1 MKKQPFR
8 FTFFLLMC
16 LALPLAATAQ
26 VVDIPDPNLRAAFE
40 KALGK
45 TSGAAITAE
54 EMTKLTNLKATK
66 AGISDLT
73 GIGNAT
79 NLTTLNL
86 SRNQITDISPLA
98 GLTGLK
104 NLNLMKNRIVD
115 ISSLTGLTNLKTLN
129 LRNNRIT
136 DISPLVT
143 NTGLGRRDTVE
154 LRGNP
159 LGPESFNTHLPALTS
174 RGVKVHF
181 HINIPDP
188 NLRAAFEKALGKT
201 SGGPISAA
209 NMAKLTSL
217 KATKAGI
224 SDLTGIG
231 YATKLTYLDLGTN
244 NIADISPL
252 TKLTKLTTLFLRY
265 NSIAD
270 ISPLTQLTKLTSLNL
285 AFNNITDISSLAGL
299 TKLTSLSLGDNSI
312 TDISPLTKLTKLTTL
327 KLFINSIADISPLT
341 KLTKLTYLDFFIN
354 NITDISPLTKL
365 TKLTTLD
372 LQYNSITD
380 ISPLVANT
388 GLGSGDVVRLSQ
400 NSLNSESI
408 NTHIPALRERGV
420 NVNWTQSPKAPSIV
434 LAGRSPA
441 LALKGSIVWEV
452 SGVNLKDFRVTV
464 KNLSN
469 DHATMTVAADGQG
482 YQLKVEAGS
491 TGNILVISA
500 QSPDPK
506 VAVQPLRY
514 TITAADVLRGWIQLP
529 ALVAYEIPIETVL
542 LANYPNPFNPETWI
556 PYRLAEDAW
565 VTLTI
570 YDQSG
575 QVVRSLDVGHRGAA
589 VYESRSKAIYFDGRN
604 NHGEQVSSGVYF
616 YHLSAGSYSQTRKM
630 LILK

>member
-1 MKKQPFR
+1 MKKIFCL
-8 FTFFLLMC
+8 TLFLLIGVSI
-16 LALPLAATAQ
+16 PLMATAQ
-26 VVDIPDPNLRAAFE
+26 VVSIPDPSLRAKVE

-45 TSGAAITAE
+45 TSGATITVAE
-54 EMTKLTNLKATK
+54 MAKLTNLKATN
-66 AGISDLT
+66 ARISDLT
-73 GIGNAT
+73 GIGVAT
-79 NLTTLNL
+79 NLTSLDL
-86 SRNQITDISPLA
+86 SRNRITDISPLA

-104 NLNLMKNRIVD
+104 NLNLMKNRIAD
-115 ISSLTGLTNLKTLN
+115 ISPLAGLTNLKTLN
-129 LRNNRIT
+129 LRNNSIT

-159 LGPESFNTHLPALTS
+159 LGPESFNTHLPALIS
-174 RGVKVHF
+174 RAVKVHF

-188 NLRAAFEKALGKT
+188 NLRAAFEKALGKKR
-201 SGGPISAA
+201 GAPISAV

-217 KATKAGI
+217 KVKSAQI

-244 NIADISPL
+244 SITDISPL
-252 TKLTKLTTLFLRY
+252 TKLTKLTTLFLSY
-265 NSIAD
+265 NSITD
-270 ISPLTQLTKLTSLNL
+270 ISPLAELTKLTSLNL
-285 AFNNITDISSLAGL
+285 AFNDITDISSLAGL

-312 TDISPLTKLTKLTTL
+312 TDISPLANLTKLTSL
-327 KLFINSIADISPLT
+327 KLFINQITDISPLT
-341 KLTKLTYLDFFIN
+341 KLKKLTYLDFFIN

-365 TKLTTLD
+365 KQLTTLD

-388 GLGSGDVVRLSQ
+388 GVGSGDVVRLSQ
-400 NSLNSESI
+400 NPLSPESI
-408 NTHIPALRERGV
+408 DTHIPALRARSV
-420 NVNWTQSPKAPSIV
+420 NVNWTQSPGAPSIV
-434 LAGRSPA
+434 LAGMSPA

-452 SGVNLKDFRVTV
+452 SGVNLGNFRVTV

-491 TGNILVISA
+491 AGNIFVISA

-529 ALVAYEIPIETVL
+529 ALVAYEIPTETVL

-556 PYRLAEDAW
+556 PYRLAEDAF

-570 YDQSG
+570 YDRG
-575 QVVRSLDVGHRGAA
+575 GRVVRTLEIGHRIAA
-589 VYESRSKAIYFDGRN
+589 VYESRSKAIYWDGRN
-604 NHGEQVSSGVYF
+604 QVGETVASGVYF
-616 YHLSAGSYSQTRKM
+616 YHLKAGDYSQTRKM